1 MPLRPQRL
9 HHRIRN
15 RLPTP
20 LTLRAKPIRMAIDT
34 PRVPLLLD
42 KRHLRIKRIAAL
54 RAEKV
59 ARVPLRAARD
69 DDLALDRGGAA
80 LAARAEAFV
89 EVQVAVEPRG
99 LVNAVLVFELL
110 HLFWCVPAGEEGDV
124 VA

>member
-1 MPLRPQRL
+1 
-9 HHRIRN
+9 
-15 RLPTP
+15 
-20 LTLRAKPIRMAIDT
+20 MAIDT

-59 ARVPLRAARD
+59 AGVPLRAARD

-80 LAARAEAFV
+80 LAARAEALV

-99 LVNAVLVFELL
+99 LVDAVLVF
-110 HLFWCVPAGEEGDV
+110 
-124 VA
+124 